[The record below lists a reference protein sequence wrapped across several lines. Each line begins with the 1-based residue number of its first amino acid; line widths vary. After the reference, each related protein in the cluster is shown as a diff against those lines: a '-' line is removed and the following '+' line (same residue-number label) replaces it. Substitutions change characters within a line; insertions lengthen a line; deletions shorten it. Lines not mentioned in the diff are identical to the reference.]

1 MVDIIE
7 GGDTGLSP
15 EEQEAMAARLLKRKN
30 KKRRPNDA
38 GGLNIN
44 SMMDIMT
51 ILLVFLLVSVSSDP
65 LAIKESNILKLAR
78 SSMNFPA
85 VYTIPLQIN
94 KKEILV
100 DGKKALPV
108 QCRFQGRPCE
118 EEDYERPGATF
129 KIDDMNKEHGKS
141 ESLLIVPLKESITKA
156 VKKLKDQNMS
166 MPEDVRKK
174 YEANQGVATI
184 ICDRDIPYRLLAEVV
199 YTTAMA
205 ELHDVRFAVVY
216 ATGGG

>member
-1 MVDIIE
+1 MSE
-7 GGDTGLSP
+7 EKNNATLS
-15 EEQEAMAARLLKRKN
+15 EEDLQAMAARMAKRKA
-30 KKRRPNDA
+30 KPRRKDES
-38 GGLNIN
+38 GDLNIN

-85 VYTIPLQIN
+85 VYTIPLQVN

-108 QCRFQGRPCE
+108 QCRYQGRPCE
-118 EEDYERPGATF
+118 EEDYERPEATF
-129 KIDDMNKEHGKS
+129 RIDDMNKEHGKS
-141 ESLLIVPLKESITKA
+141 ESLLIVPLKESIAKA

-174 YEANQGVATI
+174 YESNQGVATI
-184 ICDRDIPYRLLAEVV
+184 VCDRDIPYRLLAEVV